1 MIWLKGDGDK
11 KPIGVVRLM
20 LAIISL
26 AFTAYLVPGLWG
38 APLRVTSAFVPPLYT
53 QDYTTNPEE
62 IQEYDDFEQGVAV
75 AARSGKPVFL
85 EFSGFGCV
93 NCRKMETAVMGLD
106 EVQGNL
112 KDNFVHI
119 RLMVDDK
126 TELAKPITVKING
139 KKKEL
144 KTIGDKWSYL
154 QEVKFNSNSQPY
166 YVVLDT
172 DGNLMSGP
180 FVYEENV
187 QGFLNFLNRGKE
199 KYGEKK

>member
-1 MIWLKGDGDK
+1 
-11 KPIGVVRLM
+11 
-20 LAIISL
+20 
-26 AFTAYLVPGLWG
+26 
-38 APLRVTSAFVPPLYT
+38 
-53 QDYTTNPEE
+53 
-62 IQEYDDFEQGVAV
+62 
-75 AARSGKPVFL
+75 
-85 EFSGFGCV
+85 
-93 NCRKMETAVMGLD
+93 
-106 EVQGNL
+106 
-112 KDNFVHI
+112 
-119 RLMVDDK
+119 MVDDK